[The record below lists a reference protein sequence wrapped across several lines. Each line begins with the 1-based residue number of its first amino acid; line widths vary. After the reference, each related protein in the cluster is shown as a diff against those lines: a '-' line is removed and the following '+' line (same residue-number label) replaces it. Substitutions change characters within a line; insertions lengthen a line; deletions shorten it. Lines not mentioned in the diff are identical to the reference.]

1 MKYSIIFFLIF
12 SIISCDLK
20 GQSIEIPDQ
29 VEVSNIQ
36 NKINVKGTKVLIN
49 NSGSYEYFDEL
60 KRFQKDSKNY
70 FQIIEIPNQDYFKA
84 MPNVINKINELEKQ
98 GGRLRIKKEFK
109 LGLYNAYFA
118 LAPQGMDSEQI
129 ILGFGD
135 SSFSVLVMGIFEN
148 NEKSRNEIVK
158 LVLSTYYDKNVKI
171 TQEDNLLYNLHL
183 EDSKF
188 KLSNVVSN
196 MAFYT
201 INNEQL
207 VSNNPYAN
215 NFVVST
221 LPNNLNDFN
230 LKKYSDNLISKYQ
243 NNTFKEKSVEI
254 KIISE
259 QNYKKDGNEVIAVEM
274 LGVYQ
279 GKKLKMFQYLKQT
292 TKGVIL
298 FVGTDISKNYVH
310 FKEFKQI
317 ADMIKLK

>member
-20 GQSIEIPDQ
+20 GQSIDIPGQ
-29 VEVSNIQ
+29 IEVSNIQ
-36 NKINVKGTKVLIN
+36 NKINVKGTKILID
-49 NSGSYEYFDEL
+49 NSGSYKYFDEL

-70 FQIIEIPNQDYFKA
+70 FQIIEIPNQDYFKV

-98 GGRLRIKKEFK
+98 GGKLRIKKEFK
-109 LGLYNAYFA
+109 LGVYNAYFA

-158 LVLSTYYDKNVKI
+158 LVLSTYYDKNMKI
-171 TQEDNLLYNLHL
+171 TLGDNLLFNLQL

-188 KLSNVVSN
+188 KLSNVVGSV
-196 MAFYT
+196 AFYT

-207 VSNNPYAN
+207 LSNNPYAN
-215 NFVVST
+215 NFIVST
-221 LPNNLNDFN
+221 LPNDLNDFN

-243 NNTFKEKSVEI
+243 NNAFKEKNIDIE
-254 KIISE
+254 IISE
-259 QNYKKDGNEVIAVEM
+259 QNYKKGEDEIVAVEM
-274 LGVYQ
+274 LGEYQ

-298 FVGTDISKNYVH
+298 FVGTDISKNYVY